1 MRLQPNQIWTSIE
14 IYSNWFFFV
23 ICFHFRFHSV
33 IFCIGYLK
41 FSLDSWW
48 KLENFRKFS
57 RLLKFHE
64 SLLKF
69 FKLNF
74 KRKSYLKYLQDF
86 LHCEKK
92 FHHLFYQKMVKVLY
106 GNKFSCNEIFFLIRK
121 FLTSFWS
128 ILKVFYGNWISIPLI
143 KSLNLGG
150 CLKNRS
156 NQSERFCEEVNFF
169 KHFNCRFKAVA

>member
-1 MRLQPNQIWTSIE
+1 MFIWKKVFILLFSVKAKCKLCYNIMRLQPNQIWTSIE

-64 SLLKF
+64 SF
-69 FKLNF
+69 WIFKLNF
-74 KRKSYLKYLQDF
+74 KRKSYLKYLRDF

-92 FHHLFYQKMVKVLY
+92 VPPFVLSKN
-106 GNKFSCNEIFFLIRK
+106 GE
-121 FLTSFWS
+121 SFIW
-128 ILKVFYGNWISIPLI
+128 
-143 KSLNLGG
+143 
-150 CLKNRS
+150 
-156 NQSERFCEEVNFF
+156 E
-169 KHFNCRFKAVA
+169 